1 MMYTERQKIR
11 NFIQINSHKLE
22 LLRKRN
28 QTAVFHSTNI
38 LQETKNINAELKL
51 ITKHKGDMGQ
61 EVDHVIFNCT

>member
-22 LLRKRN
+22 LLRKCN
-28 QTAVFHSTNI
+28 QIAVFHSTNI

-61 EVDHVIFNCT
+61 EVDPVIFNCT